1 VSLEKLNNQ
10 AGRDNAALFERI
22 LFKNCWLSSSV
33 TQGLQVDQF
42 FDPGSVGRGKMGELN
57 SRKRVTGKDGF
68 FNMQTIHELANILR
82 ESVGVIACFGS
93 IGIAVSAAGESQY
106 TESVGKARGKFIE
119 DVAEDPVPVR
129 KINVGPFPP
138 QSR

>member
-1 VSLEKLNNQ
+1 
-10 AGRDNAALFERI
+10 
-22 LFKNCWLSSSV
+22 
-33 TQGLQVDQF
+33 
-42 FDPGSVGRGKMGELN
+42 MGELN

-106 TESVGKARGKFIE
+106 TESVGKSRGKFIE